1 MFAQIIIGRVQDVG
15 GLRAQFDKWSS
26 DLRPEAVGFV
36 DSTVGATSDG
46 RFVTV
51 ARFESADAARANS
64 NRSEQGAWW
73 KETEA
78 LLSDVEFFD
87 STDVIEVGAGVSPA
101 AGFVQAMVGR
111 IVDGDAFER
120 MLQSMDEWEEQMR
133 DFRPDVLGGITV
145 RHSEDRYLDLIYF
158 VSEAEARVNEAKEP
172 PPEMA
177 AMFEEGMSAVEIA
190 EYLDVTDPWII

>member
-1 MFAQIIIGRVQDVG
+1 MFAQIIMGTAKDVDALRVQV
-15 GLRAQFDKWSS
+15 DKWRE
-26 DLRPEAVGFV
+26 DLRPGATGFV
-36 DSTVGATSDG
+36 DSTGGVTADG

-51 ARFESADAARANS
+51 ARFESADAATANS
-64 NRSEQGAWW
+64 GRAEQGAWW
-73 KETEA
+73 KETEK
-78 LLSDVEFFD
+78 LLADVEFFD

-101 AGFVQAMVGR
+101 AGFVQAMIGR
-111 IVDGDAFER
+111 VIDGDAFER
-120 MLQSMDEWEEQMR
+120 MLQSMDEWEEQMK

-145 RHSEDRYLDLIYF
+145 RHSEDRYVDLIYF

-190 EYLDVTDPWII
+190 EYLDVTDPWIM